1 LTARHRGRALP
12 STQPARAYAQKKPE
26 KARGTYRPCALT
38 GLEAPSASGT
48 AIPSRVIA
56 FCDAHGFIPAPETAQ
71 AQNFGYWV
79 LALPVPC

>member
-1 LTARHRGRALP
+1 V
-12 STQPARAYAQKKPE
+12 QPAPIDAQKKPE
-26 KARGTYRPCALT
+26 KARGAYRPCALT

-71 AQNFGYWV
+71 AQNFGSWV
-79 LALPVPC
+79 LALPVLG